1 MPSQE
6 FYAIL
11 EMIIYPDVIE
21 PNAIES
27 DVLRDDPDASN
38 QSRAS
43 ASCKALPFVNISP
56 N

>member
-11 EMIIYPDVIE
+11 EMIIYPEVIE
-21 PNAIES
+21 PE
-27 DVLRDDPDASN
+27 VLRDEPSRSN
-38 QSRAS
+38 ESRAS
-43 ASCKALPFVNISP
+43 AACKALPFVTISP

>member
-11 EMIIYPDVIE
+11 EMIIHPDVVE
-21 PNAIES
+21 PE
-27 DVLRDDPDASN
+27 VLRDSGDSTDGSEVRA
-38 QSRAS
+38 SRA
-43 ASCKALPFVNISP
+43 ALPFVNNSP

>member
-6 FYAIL
+6 FYDIL
-11 EMIIYPDVIE
+11 AMIIYPDVIE

-27 DVLRDDPDASN
+27 DVLQDNTDASD
-38 QSRAS
+38 QPRAS
-43 ASCKALPFVNISP
+43 ASCKALTFVNISS

>member
-11 EMIIYPDVIE
+11 EMIIYPDVVE
-21 PNAIES
+21 P
-27 DVLRDDPDASN
+27 DVLRDNPDLSN
-38 QSRAS
+38 ESRAG
-43 ASCKALPFVNISP
+43 ASCKALPFVSISP